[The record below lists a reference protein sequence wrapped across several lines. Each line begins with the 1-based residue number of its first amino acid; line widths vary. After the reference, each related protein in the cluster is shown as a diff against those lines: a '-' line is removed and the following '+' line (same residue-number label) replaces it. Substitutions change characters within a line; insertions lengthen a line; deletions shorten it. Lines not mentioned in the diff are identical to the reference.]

1 MPMKRDYVW
10 RAEVVGI
17 LACLAL
23 FTGCTWDEPVAE
35 EMDTAYITT
44 VSRSVKVSV
53 GTTFARFRIL
63 EADEAEEIWATL
75 ETPDEKTLS
84 LWTANGLRVAWAR
97 GEEARKARKAFASLA
112 TFKSKRREISMP
124 SRRSF
129 DTQVGALPGGALV
142 YETASAKVLVD
153 TLGGQLMLEVV
164 LTGGADKPRMHLLPY
179 LKWGQGPD
187 GRRVNLDGL
196 PVVVSIESN
205 EIVLVSAVREAPP
218 RTLGRVLLD
227 EASGEVRMIIIE
239 PRTGR

>member
-1 MPMKRDYVW
+1 MSRKRDYVW
-10 RAEVVGI
+10 RAEVMGL

-23 FTGCTWDEPVAE
+23 VAGCTLDEPVAE
-35 EMDTAYITT
+35 EMDTAYIAT
-44 VSRSVKVSV
+44 VSRPVKVSV
-53 GTTFARFRIL
+53 GTTFARYRVL
-63 EADEAEEIWATL
+63 EADEAEEIWAAL

-97 GEEARKARKAFASLA
+97 GEEARKARKAFASLG
-112 TFKSKRREISMP
+112 TFKSTRREISMP

-129 DTQVGALPGGALV
+129 DTRVGALPRGALV

-153 TLGGQLMLEVV
+153 AGGGELMLEVV
-164 LTGGADKPRMHLLPY
+164 VTGGADKPRMHLLPY
-179 LKWGQGPD
+179 LKWGQGRD

-205 EIVLVSAVREAPP
+205 EIVLVSASREAPP
-218 RTLGRVLLD
+218 RTLGRALLD
-227 EASGEVRMIIIE
+227 ETSGEVLTVIIE